1 MYVLSD
7 LAEPSGYTGGTLVRV
22 PRGQNSLGYKYQAIC
37 SIFLFITS
45 YYTFTHTHSV
55 VENHVETS
63 ISHPFYNDHNAS
75 NIHLCCKHIILHDP
89 PRRLK
94 DLEVII
100 HESIPTYEDSRALDI
115 LYD

>member
-1 MYVLSD
+1 MVL
-7 LAEPSGYTGGTLVRV
+7 E
-22 PRGQNSLGYKYQAIC
+22 N
-37 SIFLFITS
+37 FLTCLPINRS
-45 YYTFTHTHSV
+45 SCFTWKLDEKPHTHSV
-55 VENHVETS
+55 VENHVETPM
-63 ISHPFYNDHNAS
+63 IHPFYNDHNAS

-100 HESIPTYEDSRALDI
+100 HESIPTYEDSRTLDI